1 MMLTI
6 TSNRKVLEKL
16 TLALENI
23 HKYNTIHD
31 MAFLKQAETILEEV
45 RGEDPNNLDAIFYLG
60 MTMDLIGKPVDAPPF
75 FERILNESQD
85 EHIKEEAL
93 YNLSVSLYHQ
103 YSHEPLEKAEEK
115 FKELIDR
122 TKNDVLKNLA
132 RATLAQT
139 YAMWM
144 IPNSDQIKNLN
155 NEKGKI
161 EVFEHI
167 QKKFDSFK
175 ECETEV
181 RKAIK
186 KSRKIFKKKSESWKK
201 VQAIIDNARGMALMY
216 YTDYLCDTDDSKL
229 EYLKES
235 LEYLE
240 SSDRIIPKDWA
251 NTCDLG
257 SVHMRMSIYKSDHD
271 TRQSEF
277 NKAKELLTHVVKEL
291 RPDYGFSLYE
301 LGRLHRLHGYYDES
315 VSYFEKSL
323 SIPEQYRDVSN
334 KTVKRERDRAR
345 AKESCFP

>member
-23 HKYNTIHD
+23 HKYNTTHD

-45 RGEDPNNLDAIFYLG
+45 RGEEPNNLDGIFYSG
-60 MTMDLIGKPVDAPPF
+60 MTMDLIGKPVDAPQF

-85 EHIKEEAL
+85 ERIKEEAL

-103 YSHEPLEKAEEK
+103 YSHEHLEKAEEK
-115 FKELIDR
+115 FIELIDR

-144 IPNSDQIKNLN
+144 IPHSKQREKLE
-155 NEKGKI
+155 NESGKI

-167 QKKFDSFK
+167 QKKFNRFK

-181 RKAIK
+181 RKALK
-186 KSRKIFKKKSESWKK
+186 KSRRIFKKRSESWKR

-216 YTDYLCDTDDSKL
+216 YTDYLCDTDDCKR
-229 EYLKES
+229 EHLKES
-235 LEYLE
+235 LQYLE

-257 SVHMRMSIYKSDHD
+257 SLHMRMSIYETDHD
-271 TRQSEF
+271 ARQSEF
-277 NKAKELLTHVVKEL
+277 NKAKELLTQVVKEL
-291 RPDYGFSLYE
+291 RPDYGFALYE
-301 LGRLHRLHGYYDES
+301 LGRLHRLHGYYDDS
-315 VSYFEKSL
+315 VSYFDRSL
-323 SIPEQYRDVSN
+323 SIDAQYRDV
-334 KTVKRERDRAR
+334 KDDTVNREKDRAI
-345 AKESCFP
+345 AKKPDFP